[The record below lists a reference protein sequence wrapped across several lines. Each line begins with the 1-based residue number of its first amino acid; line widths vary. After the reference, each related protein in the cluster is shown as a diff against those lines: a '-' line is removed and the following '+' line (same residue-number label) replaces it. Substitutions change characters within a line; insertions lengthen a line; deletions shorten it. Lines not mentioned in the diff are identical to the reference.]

1 MIVNKLLSIKKDN
14 NIILYNIS
22 FDDEKLCEFLNQL
35 DERYTKTENDV
46 IETTFVGLRPLNY
59 GKYDSM
65 KDICIVKE
73 QGLHETRKE
82 KESKEYFK
90 SLGGSTKEWDFLSEE
105 EKMIFM
111 PIEGVRKGKMKLEV
125 IYPSV
130 LCKTIKDTFLP
141 EDPKKIIID
150 GTSLTKLSNHILGIP
165 NMFYYDKTIDL
176 EENKKNWDD
185 PGRAFFSK
193 EDYNNYLNR
202 SARSINKNDVRISHR
217 EAKNIYNDLG
227 EILYKLQSVLYCE
240 QIGMFPMDLKLS
252 PEFEILKRFAIR
264 NERFE
269 WLDRKLDMAQI
280 DYDGGAIINEMSAHI
295 CSNYD
300 LDGARTE
307 EKILNRIDRKSN
319 EIKRLVGINIATSDE
334 EEPIVLTDD
343 VHELTKKIKAA

>member
-35 DERYTKTENDV
+35 DKRYTKTENDV
-46 IETTFVGLRPLNY
+46 IETTFVGLRPLSY

-65 KDICIVKE
+65 KDICVVNE
-73 QGLHETRKE
+73 QGFHETRKE

-90 SLGGSTKEWDFLSEE
+90 SLGGSAKEWDFLSEE
-105 EKMIFM
+105 EKLIFM
-111 PIEGVRKGKMKLEV
+111 PIEGVKKGKLKLEV

-130 LCKTIKDTFLP
+130 LCKTIKDTFLQD
-141 EDPKKIIID
+141 DPKKIIID
-150 GTSLTKLSNHILGIP
+150 GTNLTKLSNHIIGIP
-165 NMFYYDKTIDL
+165 NRFSYDKTIDL
-176 EENKKNWDD
+176 EENKKNWND
-185 PGRAFFSK
+185 PGIAFFSK

-202 SARSINKNDVRISHR
+202 CARNINKDNVRISKR

-227 EILYKLQSVLYCE
+227 EIVYKLQNVLYCE

-252 PEFEILKRFAIR
+252 PEFEILKRFGIR
-264 NERFE
+264 NESFE
-269 WLDRKLDMAQI
+269 WLDRKLDLAQI
-280 DYDGGAIINEMSAHI
+280 DYDGGAIINEMRDAI
-295 CSNYD
+295 CNNYD
-300 LDGARTE
+300 LDGVKTE
-307 EKILNRIDRKSN
+307 QRILNRIDRKTS

-334 EEPIVLTDD
+334 EEPIALTDS

>member
-46 IETTFVGLRPLNY
+46 IETTFVGLRPLSY

-111 PIEGVRKGKMKLEV
+111 PIEGVQKGKLKLEV
-125 IYPSV
+125 VYPSV
-130 LCKTIKDTFLP
+130 LCKTVRDTFLP
-141 EDPKKIIID
+141 DDSKKIIID
-150 GTSLTKLSNHILGIP
+150 GTNLTKLSNHVVGIS
-165 NMFYYDKTIDL
+165 NRFYYDKTIDL

-193 EDYNNYLNR
+193 EDYNNYLNCC
-202 SARSINKNDVRISHR
+202 ARSINKDDVRISKR
-217 EAKNIYNDLG
+217 ETKNIYKDLG

-252 PEFEILKRFAIR
+252 QEFEILKRFAIR
-264 NERFE
+264 NENFE
-269 WLDRKLDMAQI
+269 WLDRKLDIAQI
-280 DYDGGAIINEMSAHI
+280 DYDGGAIINEMRDSI

-300 LDGARTE
+300 LDGVKTE
-307 EKILNRIDRKSN
+307 QRILKRIDSKIN
-319 EIKRLVGINIATSDE
+319 EIKRLVGINIVTSDE
-334 EEPIVLTDD
+334 EEPITLADN

>member
-35 DERYTKTENDV
+35 DERYTRTENDI
-46 IETTFVGLRPLNY
+46 IETTFVGLRPLSY

-90 SLGGSTKEWDFLSEE
+90 SLGGSSKEWDFLSEE

-111 PIEGVRKGKMKLEV
+111 PIEGIQKGKLKLEV
-125 IYPSV
+125 VYPSILV
-130 LCKTIKDTFLP
+130 KTIKDTFLP
-141 EDPKKIIID
+141 DDSKKIIID
-150 GTSLTKLSNHILGIP
+150 GTNLTKLSNHIVGIT
-165 NMFYYDKTIDL
+165 NRFYYDKTIDL
-176 EENKKNWDD
+176 EEKKKNWND

-193 EDYNNYLNR
+193 DDYNNYLNR
-202 SARSINKNDVRISHR
+202 CSRNINKDDVRISSK
-217 EAKNIYNDLG
+217 EAKHIYNDLG
-227 EILYKLQSVLYCE
+227 EILYKLQGVLYCE

-252 PEFEILKRFAIR
+252 QEFEILKRFAIR
-264 NERFE
+264 NASFE
-269 WLDRKLDMAQI
+269 WLDRKLDIAQI
-280 DYDGGAIINEMSAHI
+280 DYDGGAIINEMRESI

-300 LDGARTE
+300 LDGAKTE
-307 EKILNRIDRKSN
+307 EKILKRIDRKTD
-319 EIKRLVGINIATSDE
+319 EIKRLVGINAAIDDE
-334 EEPIVLTDD
+334 EEPIALTNS